1 MKIAFSTLSYY
12 GKEPHEDVKA
22 SIEATAKLC
31 RELGHEI
38 IEVTTPVSGQEF
50 LDAFLTVWAS
60 TPVQLVQ
67 LAINLKRKPEDVLEP
82 WTIGLAEFFGKKPKD
97 ALAKS
102 LAYFKTVEAAMDAFF
117 SHYDAWL
124 TPVLSSTPRKL
135 GEQAPTVPFDT
146 LYERITSYVA
156 YTPIH
161 NVAGTPAMSVPL
173 GWAKNGLPIGSQCA
187 AAKGDDGLLYALA
200 YELEQ
205 ARPWAAKHGVV

>member
-1 MKIAFSTLSYY
+1 M
-12 GKEPHEDVKA
+12 GN
-22 SIEATAKLC
+22 
-31 RELGHEI
+31 
-38 IEVTTPVSGQEF
+38 
-50 LDAFLTVWAS
+50 
-60 TPVQLVQ
+60 QLRP
-67 LAINLKRKPEDVLEP
+67 ARHAADD
-82 WTIGLAEFFGKKPKD
+82 AEFFGKKPKD

-102 LAYFKTVEAAMDAFF
+102 LAHFKTAEAAMDAFF

-173 GWAKNGLPIGSQCA
+173 GWAKNGLPIGSQFA

-205 ARPWAAKHGVV
+205 ARPWAAKHAVVWAG